1 MKKAEKIKKIEIIQ
15 IKSSIGIQKK
25 HRAVLKSL
33 GLSRLGKK
41 RIHDDS
47 SSIRGAINKINH
59 LITVN
64 EVNHEA
70 K

>member
-1 MKKAEKIKKIEIIQ
+1 MRKADNLKKLEITQ
-15 IKSSIGIQKK
+15 VKSNIGIQKK

-33 GLSRLGKK
+33 GLTKLGKK

-64 EVNHEA
+64 EVNHET